1 MHTYVYA
8 VYKIVHNKIIFV
20 VIIYYFSGYASIFL
34 FCSTIII
41 IAQTYVSAILD
52 DIISSWMN
60 CSGEEIIE

>member
-20 VIIYYFSGYASIFL
+20 VIIYYFSGYAFIFF

-41 IAQTYVSAILD
+41 IAQTYLSAILD
-52 DIISSWMN
+52 DIISS
-60 CSGEEIIE
+60 